1 MLWPRSQSRHQEPP
15 QDRDLNRPAPFVLER
30 RFENVQRG
38 GYFTPTAAVWLTP
51 ALSESGLLRD
61 LAPDDLRALL
71 AVLSCLN
78 GNGGFVA
85 TPERLA
91 PVLGLSTRAARAH
104 LVRLQTLRWKG
115 EPLLTSHTSKSHTGE
130 SGWHFFQPAPHLLEE
145 RQNVISPAPEAGHMV
160 EVPEIASP
168 SPMPVVP
175 DDVRDQVIAHSR
187 ATYTRPRAEV
197 EAEINRFLSRDRQKP
212 HPEPEVK
219 ERGEKAESEP
229 PATPEARERLR
240 LKRALVA
247 LGVPLHRA
255 QALLE
260 AHPAEKI
267 AQQLEWLSYRNAR
280 NPVAYVIAAVEKD
293 YAPPPAV
300 SLRGSTEE
308 RKEAETEATAPEV
321 AATPDHKTAGDLKK
335 EGSKTRLDPVEIEVL
350 GMETLDRRKEG
361 DGTS

>member
-1 MLWPRSQSRHQEPP
+1 MLWPRPQSRHQEPP
-15 QDRDLNRPAPFVLER
+15 QDRDLNRPVPFVLER
-30 RFENVQRG
+30 RFENVRRG
-38 GYFTPTAAVWLTP
+38 GTFTPTAAVWLTP
-51 ALSESGLLRD
+51 ALGESGLLRD
-61 LAPDDLRALL
+61 LAPEDLRALL

-91 PVLGLSTRAARAH
+91 PVLGISPRAARAH
-104 LVRLQTLRWKG
+104 LMRLQALRWKG
-115 EPLLTSHTSKSHTGE
+115 EPLLTSHAGGGHTGE
-130 SGWHFFQPAPHLLEE
+130 SGWHFFQPSPHLFEE
-145 RQNVISPAPEAGHMV
+145 RQNVISPTPEAGHMV

-175 DDVRDQVIAHSR
+175 DDVRDRVIAHSR

-197 EAEINRFLSRDRQKP
+197 EAEINRFLSPDWQNP
-212 HPEPEVK
+212 NPGSAANSVEVEP
-219 ERGEKAESEP
+219 EP
-229 PATPEARERLR
+229 PATPEAREWLR
-240 LKRALVA
+240 LKRGLVA
-247 LGVPLHRA
+247 LGVPLQRV

-280 NPVAYVIAAVEKD
+280 NPAAYVIAAIEKD

-300 SLRGSTEE
+300 SLRGPTEE

-321 AATPDHKTAGDLKK
+321 AATPDDKTAGNLQKQ
-335 EGSKTRLDPVEIEVL
+335 GAKTRLDPVEIEVL
-350 GMETLDRRKEG
+350 GMEALTDRKKG
-361 DGTS
+361 DGSP